1 MKVVDCF
8 TFFNELDLLEF
19 RLRLLDE
26 YVDLFV
32 IAESNL
38 THSGVSKEYNYA
50 VNKERFTKWVHKI
63 VYLPVHQ
70 STEGLTF
77 NKDEKTYNPANGS
90 WVLENQQRDA
100 LKKAAEFTEDTD
112 IVIIGDLDEIPNPAV
127 LQSIKTTDTP
137 VTLQMRFHY
146 YFMNCMSCKG
156 EKWWNGSVVSSGKD
170 FKQYSPQVFRDKRNE
185 YRHIKNAGW
194 HFSYLGGVEKIKQK
208 INSFAHTEFNKA
220 EYLDDEH
227 IIRSLQK
234 GKDVFNRRH
243 KKYRFVPLAKY
254 PPFLQELMKQYPQF
268 IKETTWLQYFRSF
281 FS

>member
-19 RLRLLDE
+19 RLKLLDE

-38 THSGVSKEYNYA
+38 THSGVSKEYNYTLH
-50 VNKERFTKWVHKI
+50 KERYAKWSHKI
-63 VYLPVHQ
+63 KYLPVHQ
-70 STEGLTF
+70 STDGLTF
-77 NKDEKTYNPANGS
+77 NKDEKTYNPSNGS
-90 WVLENQQRDA
+90 WVLENQQREA
-100 LKKAAEFTEDTD
+100 LKKAAEFTEDSD
-112 IVIIGDLDEIPNPAV
+112 IVIIGDLDEIPNPVV
-127 LQSIKTTDTP
+127 LRSIKTEQTP
-137 VTLQMRFHY
+137 VTFQMRFHY
-146 YFMNCMSCKG
+146 YFMNCRSSKG
-156 EKWWNGSVVSSGKD
+156 EKWWKGSVVASGKD

-185 YRHIKNAGW
+185 YHHIKNAGW

-243 KKYRFVPLAKY
+243 KKYRFVPLSRY
-254 PPFLQELMKQYPQF
+254 PFFLQGLMKQYPQF
-268 IKETTWLQYFRSF
+268 IRDTSWAQYLRSF